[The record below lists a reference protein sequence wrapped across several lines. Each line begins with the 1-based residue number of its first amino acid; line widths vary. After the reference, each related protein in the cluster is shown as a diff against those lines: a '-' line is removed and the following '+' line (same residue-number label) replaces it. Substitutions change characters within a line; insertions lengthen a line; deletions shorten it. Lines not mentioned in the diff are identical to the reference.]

1 MSRLERLA
9 HPQPGRDARL
19 FCARR
24 GHSTPSLA
32 HWERK
37 MLGPKPAL
45 DYEDPAEPVVRT
57 LGLTVR

>member
-1 MSRLERLA
+1 MRRLEA
-9 HPQPGRDARL
+9 GDARRFAL
-19 FCARR
+19 AAALYL
-24 GHSTPSLA
+24 SLA

-45 DYEDPAEPVVRT
+45 DYEDPAEAVVRT